1 MPSNIDNA
9 EELFRFA
16 SARVPGAASLP
27 AGVLELADDSEVATW
42 LAKVPQEDF
51 ASRLQAL
58 ETKWQAL
65 SGHTSPELQVD
76 AQLAP
81 GDTVP
86 VATLFPKAAR
96 DAATGADNVL
106 TMLWQLYL
114 QGISSGRA
122 DTSQLR
128 RAQLL
133 MGKAALLSAA
143 ARAHDGLLR
152 AQQITA
158 AANPTVRL
166 PAAFEQFM
174 RARRDESRSAAALDS
189 SRRAEQASALRTR
202 ISERLAQLGELEQGL
217 ASAIEQAGPIHT
229 PAPLALA
236 PAAPEPGAERTFH
249 LRPAADM
256 SQRFREQNASL
267 IEALNQAQI
276 PSAGV
281 SPYTLLDE
289 VRRQMADLVL
299 AQSRL
304 PAAASPAIQL
314 PVTAFGIRPVGVTDL
329 RAVKQVLV
337 RYEKGALAHIDNVI
351 DGEKRERHHSRLQ
364 RAEQGQ
370 TDYSDRS
377 TEQWRESQSAERFDL
392 GQWAYTSARENQDS
406 NTSINLSGAYGD
418 ITVNGS
424 TFMNAGRGR
433 DAQRGEDLR
442 RSREII
448 ERALGLTRQSVGQY
462 RWRNVLTEVQ
472 ETIIHKQHAK
482 CNAHIKAQYRWV
494 DKVYQAQVYNYG
506 ARAMYEIMVPAPA
519 AMFKYL
525 IAQQPGVSPF
535 AGPPPVRP
543 AVTPA
548 QITDVTWAA
557 VAAQYGVTLPPP
569 PIAAITEFAQVSSP
583 AMFLPAGVP
592 DDAPFNL
599 LRHPQGGVFDRT
611 RALEL
616 GYQASSAGV
625 SISWYGASGEGG
637 VTASIGTLLFTSTVE
652 GDTAIPPQMLNAD
665 TDAVPYSASAWGA
678 VEQFTVNFYIVWTR
692 TQRAVEQWQLASYQI
707 ILDAY
712 ERRLRAYRDQVAAV
726 VLGEQQMRAIERTEL
741 KRAIIEIVRS
751 GTAQT
756 PPAPAVDLSGRPV
769 IEVAQLEAA
778 AREVR
783 FVEYAFEW
791 DQMTYRFLPYHWSQP
806 GEWSTQDFVQQGDSV
821 FSAFLSAGFASVILP
836 VRKGYENAAA
846 VYLQTGVV
854 LDIAVV
860 PADEDLVRM
869 NCEVID
875 INGRGD
881 DGVPEGEP
889 WTYRVPTSLIVLE
902 DGTNGPLPV
911 LAPA

>member
-1 MPSNIDNA
+1 MPSNIENA

-27 AGVLELADDSEVATW
+27 AGVLELADESEVETW
-42 LAKVPQEDF
+42 LANVPDQDVG
-51 ASRLQAL
+51 SRLQAL
-58 ETKWQAL
+58 ETKWKAL
-65 SGHTSPELQVD
+65 SGHASPELQVD

-81 GDTVP
+81 GGTVP

-96 DAATGADNVL
+96 DAATGADNML
-106 TMLWQLYL
+106 TMLWKLYL
-114 QGISSGRA
+114 QGISTGRA

-128 RAQLL
+128 RVQLL
-133 MGKAALLSAA
+133 MGKATLLRAA
-143 ARAHDGLLR
+143 ALAHDGMVS

-174 RARRDESRSAAALDS
+174 RARRDESRNAAALAS
-189 SRRAEQASALRTR
+189 SRRAEEAGAARTR
-202 ISERLAQLGELEQGL
+202 LNERLAQLGELEQGL
-217 ASAIEQAGPIHT
+217 ATAIEQAGPLHT
-229 PAPLALA
+229 PAPLALSQ
-236 PAAPEPGAERTFH
+236 AAPESGAHRGFH
-249 LRPAADM
+249 FRPAADM
-256 SQRFREQNASL
+256 SQRFREQNAGL
-267 IEALNQAQI
+267 IDALNQAQI
-276 PSAGV
+276 PSVGA

-289 VRRQMADLVL
+289 VRRQMADAVL

-304 PAAASPAIQL
+304 PAAQPSTNEL
-314 PVTAFGIRPVGVTDL
+314 PVTAFGIRPVGVADL

-337 RYEKGALAHIDNVI
+337 RYEKGELAHIENVI

-370 TDYSDRS
+370 TDYSDRA

-392 GQWAYTSARENQDS
+392 GRWTFATSRENQDS
-406 NTSINLSGAYGD
+406 NSSINLSATYGD
-418 ITVNGS
+418 VTVNGS
-424 TFMNAGRGR
+424 TFINAGRGR

-448 ERALGLTRQSVGQY
+448 DRALSLTRQSVGQY

-472 ETIIHKQHAK
+472 ETIIHKQHAR

-494 DKVYQAQVYNYG
+494 DKVYRAQVYNYG

-525 IAQQPGVSPF
+525 VAQQPGVSPF
-535 AGPPPVRP
+535 GGPPPVRP
-543 AVTPA
+543 TVTPA

-557 VAAQYGVTLPPP
+557 VAAQYGVTLPAP

-583 AMFLPAGVP
+583 AIYLPAGVP

-625 SISWYGASGEGG
+625 SISWYGANGEGG

-652 GDTAIPPQMLNAD
+652 GDSAIPPQQLNAD

-707 ILDAY
+707 IQEAY
-712 ERRLRAYRDQVAAV
+712 ERRLREYREQAAAV
-726 VLGEQQMRAIERTEL
+726 VLTEHQMRTIERTEL

-769 IEVAQLEAA
+769 IQVAQLEAA

-791 DQMTYRFLPYHWSQP
+791 DQMTYRFLPYHWSQA
-806 GEWSTQDFVQQGDSV
+806 EQWSAQNFVQQGDSV
-821 FSAFLSAGFASVILP
+821 FTAFLSAGFAAVILP

-860 PADEDLVRM
+860 PADDDLVRM

-875 INGRGD
+875 INGQGD

-889 WTYRVPTSLIVLE
+889 WTYRVPTSLIVLD